1 MALKRTLLL
10 IFVLISGCSSPAVIQ
25 KPSVAVPHPDG
36 HGGRTER
43 PSALQVLK
51 DAGLMDHDDYSSA
64 DYIPNSNHTM
74 IYADVRNAPCK
85 MIFRYITT
93 SNGNYWM
100 PNQIGC
106 SP

>member
-1 MALKRTLLL
+1 MALKRTFLL
-10 IFVLISGCSSPAVIQ
+10 IFVLISGCSTSAVIQ
-25 KPSVAVPHPDG
+25 KPSLAVPHTDG
-36 HGGRTER
+36 HTER

-51 DAGLMDHDDYSSA
+51 DAGLMVHDDYSSA

-93 SNGNYWM
+93 SDGNYWM

>member
-1 MALKRTLLL
+1 MALKRTFLL
-10 IFVLISGCSSPAVIQ
+10 IFVLISGCSTSAVIQ
-25 KPSVAVPHPDG
+25 KPSVAVPHTDG
-36 HGGRTER
+36 HTER

-51 DAGLMDHDDYSSA
+51 DAGLMVHNDYSSA

-74 IYADVRNAPCK
+74 IYADVRYAPCK

-93 SNGNYWM
+93 SDGNYWM